1 MEIEM
6 RFTTMTAALVLMATG
21 AMAQDLIEYGEMDGW
36 AIMIDPTVGNGC
48 LMQSDFEDGSS
59 VRVGLN
65 PAEGNGYVAAFNAD
79 WGDIAD
85 GTAYPVTFLLDEEKY
100 DAEANGMHMGD
111 TPGVV
116 IPFGSEDFLADII
129 QRNTMTLMSGE
140 TEVMVID
147 LSGTDTAIEEV
158 IACQDAQG

>member
-1 MEIEM
+1 M
-6 RFTTMTAALVLMATG
+6 RFTAITAALVLMTTT
-21 AMAQDLIEYGEMDGW
+21 AMAQDLVEYGEIDGW
-36 AIMIDPTVGNGC
+36 AIMVDPTVGNGC

-59 VRVGLN
+59 VRIGLN
-65 PAEGNGYVAAFNAD
+65 PSGGNGYVAAFNAG

-85 GTAYPVTFLLDEEKY
+85 GTAYPVSFLLDEEKY
-100 DAEANGMHMGD
+100 EAEANGMHMGD

-116 IPFGSEDFLADII
+116 IPFDSEEFLADII

-158 IACQDAQG
+158 IACQGAQG

>member
-1 MEIEM
+1 M
-6 RFTTMTAALVLMATG
+6 RAMTMTVALVLMATT
-21 AMAQDLIEYGEMDGW
+21 AMAQDLVEYSEVDGW

-59 VRVGLN
+59 VRIGLN
-65 PAEGNGYVAAFNAD
+65 PAEGNGYVAAFNAG
-79 WGDIAD
+79 WGDIED

-100 DAEANGMHMGD
+100 DGEASGMHMGD

-116 IPFGSEDFLADII
+116 IPFGSEEFLADII
-129 QRNTMTLMSGE
+129 QRNTMSLMSGE

>member
-1 MEIEM
+1 M
-6 RFTTMTAALVLMATG
+6 RFTTMTVAFVLLATT
-21 AMAQDLIEYGEMDGW
+21 AMAQDLVEYGEKDGW

-59 VRVGLN
+59 VRIGLN
-65 PAEGNGYVAAFNAD
+65 PSEGNGYVAAFNAA

-140 TEVMVID
+140 TEVMVIE

>member
-1 MEIEM
+1 M
-6 RFTTMTAALVLMATG
+6 RFTTMTVAFVLLATT
-21 AMAQDLIEYGEMDGW
+21 AMAQDLVEYGEKDGW

-59 VRVGLN
+59 VRIGLN
-65 PAEGNGYVAAFNAD
+65 PSDGNGYVAAFNAA
-79 WGDIAD
+79 WGDIED
-85 GTAYPVTFLLDEEKY
+85 GTAYPVTFLLDEEEY
-100 DAEANGMHMGD
+100 EAEANGMHMGD

-116 IPFGSEDFLADII
+116 IPFGSEEFLADII
-129 QRNTMTLMSGE
+129 QRNTMSLMSGE

-158 IACQDAQG
+158 IACQDAQS

>member
-1 MEIEM
+1 M
-6 RFTTMTAALVLMATG
+6 RFTTMTVAFVLLATT
-21 AMAQDLIEYGEMDGW
+21 AMAQDLVEYGEKDGW
-36 AIMIDPTVGNGC
+36 AIMVDPTVGNGC

-59 VRVGLN
+59 VRIGLN
-65 PAEGNGYVAAFNAD
+65 PTEGNGYVAAFNAG
-79 WGDIAD
+79 WGDITD
-85 GTAYPVTFLLDEEKY
+85 GTAYPVSFLLDEEKY
-100 DAEANGMHMGD
+100 DGDANGMHMGD
-111 TPGVV
+111 MPGVV